1 MNLKLRFQNWGFWTL
16 LVVGVFS
23 TACGLLNMEA
33 ADFKD
38 WTTVA
43 NAFIELIM
51 NPYAVV
57 SIAVYVFGLIVDTST
72 PGVKD
77 SDVTNQ
83 KTDLAQTAEKIVT
96 AAYSALATQT
106 AQSVV
111 TAAQTVAT
119 ETAQTVA
126 AETAQAVAAETVQP
140 EAAQWTDSGTDE
152 SAAAAAETDE
162 TAKAT
167 DATE

>member
-83 KTDLAQTAEKIVT
+83 KTDIAQTAEKIVT

-140 EAAQWTDSGTDE
+140 EAAQWTDSGTAE
-152 SAAAAAETDE
+152 AAEAAE
-162 TAKAT
+162 
-167 DATE
+167 ATE

>member
-57 SIAVYVFGLIVDTST
+57 SIAAYVFGLIVDTST

-83 KTDLAQTAEKIVT
+83 KTDLTQTAEKIVT
-96 AAYSALATQT
+96 AAYSALAKQT

-140 EAAQWTDSGTDE
+140 EAAQWTDSGTGE
-152 SAAAAAETDE
+152 SVAAAAETDE